1 MLQDEQIIDLYF
13 DRDERALIETSDK
26 YGNYC
31 RTIARNILNDEET
44 VKECFNDTL
53 YQSWNAIPPH
63 RPGCL
68 RVFVGKITR
77 NLSLKRV
84 RSTQTLKRGGG
95 EGVIALDELAECI
108 PDITANHAEQMEE
121 NMVIRDILKDILT
134 GLPAQSRRVFMRR
147 YWYCSS
153 IEEIAKAM
161 ALSEGNV
168 RTILSRVR
176 SKLKEALEK
185 EGVTV

>member
-13 DRDERALIETSDK
+13 DRDERALTETSDK

-31 RTIARNILNDEET
+31 LTIARNILNDEET

-53 YQSWNAIPPH
+53 FQSWNAMPPH
-63 RPGCL
+63 RPSCL

-84 RSTQTLKRGGG
+84 RSAQTLKRGGG
-95 EGVIALDELAECI
+95 EAVIALDELEECV
-108 PDITANHAEQMEE
+108 PDITASSSEQIEE
-121 NMVIRDILKDILT
+121 NMVIRETLKAILT
-134 GLPAQSRRVFMRR
+134 ELPVQNRRIFVRR

-161 ALSEGNV
+161 DLTEGNV

-176 SKLKEALEK
+176 SKLKAALERA
-185 EGVTV
+185 GVMV

>member
-13 DRDERALIETSDK
+13 DRDERALTETSDK

-53 YQSWNAIPPH
+53 FHSWNSMPPH

-84 RSTQTLKRGGG
+84 RSLHTLKRGGG
-95 EGVIALDELAECI
+95 EAVIALDELEECV
-108 PDITANHAEQMEE
+108 PDITASSVEQFEE
-121 NMVIRDILKDILT
+121 NMVIRETLKALLT
-134 GLPAQSRRVFMRR
+134 ELPVQNRRIFVRR

-161 ALSEGNV
+161 DLSEGTV
-168 RTILSRVR
+168 RTILSRAR
-176 SKLKEALEK
+176 GKLKTALEQA
-185 EGVTV
+185 GVTV

>member
-13 DRDERALIETSDK
+13 DRDERALTETSDK

-53 YQSWNAIPPH
+53 FQSWNAMPPH

-84 RSTQTLKRGGG
+84 RSAQTLKRGGG
-95 EGVIALDELAECI
+95 EAVIALDELEECV
-108 PDITANHAEQMEE
+108 PDMGAFNADQVEE
-121 NMVIRDILKDILT
+121 NMVIREVLKDLLT
-134 GLPAQSRRVFMRR
+134 ELPVQNRRVFVRR
-147 YWYCSS
+147 YWYCSA
-153 IEEIAKAM
+153 IDEIATAM
-161 ALSEGNV
+161 DLSEANV

-176 SKLKEALEK
+176 SKLKKALEK
-185 EGVTV
+185 AGVTV

>member
-13 DRDERALIETSDK
+13 ERDERALTETSDK

-53 YQSWNAIPPH
+53 FESWKAMPPT
-63 RPGCL
+63 RPSCL

-84 RSTQTLKRGGG
+84 RSAQTLKRGGG
-95 EGVIALDELAECI
+95 EGVIALDELEECV
-108 PDITANHAEQMEE
+108 PDTTASSAEQIEE
-121 NMVIRDILKDILT
+121 DMVIREVMKDLLT
-134 GLPAQSRRVFMRR
+134 SLPKQNRRIFMRR

-153 IEEIAKAM
+153 IEEIAKALD
-161 ALSEGNV
+161 LSEGNV

-176 SKLKEALEK
+176 SKLKTALE
-185 EGVTV
+185 EAGVTV

>member
-13 DRDERALIETSDK
+13 DRNERALSETSDK

-53 YQSWNAIPPH
+53 FCSWNAMPPQ
-63 RPGCL
+63 RPSCL

-77 NLSLKRV
+77 NLSLNRV
-84 RSTQTLKRGGG
+84 RSAQTLKRGGG
-95 EGVIALDELAECI
+95 EAVIALDELEDCL
-108 PDITANHAEQMEE
+108 PTASVWSAEQVEE
-121 NMVIRDILKDILT
+121 NMVIREVLKELLSS
-134 GLPAQSRRVFMRR
+134 LPIQSRRIFVRR
-147 YWYCSS
+147 YWYLSS
-153 IEEIAKAM
+153 IADIAKAM
-161 ALSEGNV
+161 DMSEGNV

-176 SKLKEALEK
+176 GKLKAALEK

>member
-1 MLQDEQIIDLYF
+1 MMQDEQIIDLYF
-13 DRDERALIETSDK
+13 DRNERALTETSDK

-53 YQSWNAIPPH
+53 LQSWNAMPPH
-63 RPGCL
+63 RPNCL

-84 RSTQTLKRGGG
+84 RSAQALKRGGG
-95 EGVIALDELAECI
+95 EAVIALDELEECV
-108 PDITANHAEQMEE
+108 PDIAATSAEQVEE
-121 NMVIRDILKDILT
+121 NLVIRETLKAILT
-134 GLPAQSRRVFMRR
+134 DLPVQSRRIFVRR

-161 ALSEGNV
+161 DLTEGNV

-176 SKLKEALEK
+176 SKLKAALE
-185 EGVTV
+185 EAGVTV